1 MSHAKEPWYVVG
13 APWGDG
19 TWINAGTPDPHHEG
33 FVADC
38 EDINGDIENDQSA
51 ANARRIVACVNA
63 CAGITTELLEQ
74 GLGLGAILNSEAI
87 EYAEMEKQ
95 RDELQINLDA
105 ALAKL
110 SSMTIDRDSWEDQA
124 DARVKDW
131 LEMKEQRDE
140 ILSELELIY
149 SWSHNWNSEFMNDPE
164 WKNVDE
170 TRIKALV
177 ARVKGNGL
185 GAILNSEAIEHCR
198 DGETT

>member
-63 CAGITTELLEQ
+63 CAGFSIEEIEGANFHKDLVAAQEEIDLL
-74 GLGLGAILNSEAI
+74 
-87 EYAEMEKQ
+87 EKQ
-95 RDELQINLDA
+95 RDS

-110 SSMTIDRDSWEDQA
+110 ASMTIDRDSWEDQA